1 MHRFRS
7 KSIINRFRLVSM
19 LVCLKFLLLPAA
31 IALIITSVARSD
43 IRLVILAL
51 WLGGAAFLLIIVQWI
66 TAARTRCPLCMTPVL
81 AKKGCSKHRHSRKL
95 FGSYRLRVATSVLTK
110 GRFTC
115 PYCNEPSSM
124 EVRHRTL

>member
-1 MHRFRS
+1 
-7 KSIINRFRLVSM
+7 M

-31 IALIITSVARSD
+31 IALVITSIARSD
-43 IRLVILAL
+43 IDMVIIAL
-51 WLGGAAFLLIIVQWI
+51 WLGGTALVLIVIQWI
-66 TAARTRCPLCMTPVL
+66 TATRTRCPLCMTPVL

-115 PYCNEPSSM
+115 PYCNEPSAM